1 MQNHAF
7 LYFKMHRNNKWA
19 HLEKNLSLI
28 RTFIHGHCEV
38 LNMKLNVWLD
48 IRSKDIE
55 NFCVIRF
62 VVVGIFSERLT
73 DTSCQDFSFWF
84 LAFLYL
90 WLRLIGKMSHWRV
103 FFFQNWPDI
112 CFFFLF
118 WFVPFA
124 CYMFLKKKLVHCVLS
139 CWLIC
144 VMSTNYMLML
154 L

>member
-103 FFFQNWPDI
+103 FFFQNWPAI
-112 CFFFLF
+112 CFFLF
-118 WFVPFA
+118 
-124 CYMFLKKKLVHCVLS
+124 
-139 CWLIC
+139 LIC
-144 VMSTNYMLML
+144 VICL
-154 L
+154 LHVFKTETCSLCS